1 MVLRHVCSSSGV
13 PQSESEADDT
23 SLKCQSSLGSRR
35 KMKIGDRC
43 AAHFSGAKL
52 FRSQSALMK
61 KFELRD

>member
-43 AAHFSGAKL
+43 AAHF
-52 FRSQSALMK
+52 FRCEVTLQSK
-61 KFELRD
+61 YVDNQV